1 VSDSE
6 VPTGALDD
14 VKGYLLGEEPTL
26 TRLEVAERSGVPIE
40 VAEELWRLLGFPRH
54 TDDDRAFTPADVD
67 ALQLTHDLMEMGI
80 LSPERMSALTRT
92 WGRSFARLAEWQVGL
107 LAAVTAEA
115 DDEPAESLTRLAH
128 EVLPR
133 VDELQSWVWRRHLAG
148 AANRM
153 LAAGAA
159 GETAEMAVVFVDIV
173 GYTSRSRTLSETELA
188 QWLESFESGAAQF
201 AVERGGRIIKNIG
214 DEVLV
219 VADDVAAGADIAL
232 ELTRRG
238 ADDDDEFPQVRAG
251 LAYGDVVNRLGDVFG
266 PVVNIASRLTSV
278 ARPGTVLID
287 EGAYRALSGAADD
300 ADDEGADESSTAAYS
315 FRRVRRLSV
324 KGYSRLRAWALRPV
338 SES

>member
-1 VSDSE
+1 
-6 VPTGALDD
+6 
-14 VKGYLLGEEPTL
+14 
-26 TRLEVAERSGVPIE
+26 
-40 VAEELWRLLGFPRH
+40 
-54 TDDDRAFTPADVD
+54 
-67 ALQLTHDLMEMGI
+67 
-80 LSPERMSALTRT
+80 MSALTRT

-107 LAAVTAEA
+107 LATVTAESG
-115 DDEPAESLTRLAH
+115 DDPAESLARMAD

-153 LAAGAA
+153 LAVGAA

-173 GYTSRSRTLSETELA
+173 GYTSRSRTLSETELV
-188 QWLESFESGAAQF
+188 QWLEAFESDAAQL
-201 AVERGGRIIKNIG
+201 AVEHGGRIIKNIG
-214 DEVLV
+214 DEVLI
-219 VADDVAAGADIAL
+219 VADDAAAAAEIAL

-238 ADDDDEFPQVRAG
+238 SDDDDRFPQVRAG

-278 ARPGTVLID
+278 ARPGTVLVD
-287 EGAYRALSGAADD
+287 EGAYRALSGETH
-300 ADDEGADESSTAAYS
+300 DEDVDESSSAAYS

-324 KGYSRLRAWALRPV
+324 KGYSRLRAWVVRPV

>member
-1 VSDSE
+1 MTEHDDLA
-6 VPTGALDD
+6 GALDD
-14 VKGYLLGEEPTL
+14 IEGYLLGEEPTL
-26 TRLEVAERSGVPIE
+26 TRLEVAERSGVSIE

-54 TDDDRAFTPADVD
+54 EDDERAFTPADVD
-67 ALQLTHDLMEMGI
+67 ALRLTHDLMDLGI
-80 LSPERMSALTRT
+80 LSPDRMSALTRT

-107 LAAVTAEA
+107 LATVTAESG
-115 DDEPAESLTRLAH
+115 DDPAESLARLAD

-153 LAAGAA
+153 LAVGAA

-173 GYTSRSRTLSETELA
+173 GYTSRSRTLSETELV
-188 QWLESFESGAAQF
+188 QWLEAFESDAAQL
-201 AVERGGRIIKNIG
+201 AVEHGGRIIKNIG
-214 DEVLV
+214 DEVLI
-219 VADDVAAGADIAL
+219 VADDAAAAAEIAL

-238 ADDDDEFPQVRAG
+238 SDDDDPFPQVRAG

-278 ARPGTVLID
+278 ARPGTVLVD
-287 EGAYRALSGAADD
+287 EGAYRTLSGEAH
-300 ADDEGADESSTAAYS
+300 DEDVDESSSAAYS

-324 KGYSRLRAWALRPV
+324 KGYSRLRAWAVRPV
-338 SES
+338 SGS